1 MKTIIIHTPPLLEW
15 SECPD
20 NWFDW
25 LKWCWK
31 LIKWQKLF
39 EWSSRWW
46 MLSISVSPFKRSEW
60 LGKWSEWFKWCWQR
74 NVGGRVISTPAL
86 RPRSTCTQSS
96 SSTSKS
102 KIGLKNFIFYRNQP
116 ILYHI
121 NYLFLIIFHIV
132 MCFWGKI
139 RKNIKF
145 WPI

>member
-1 MKTIIIHTPPLLEW
+1 
-15 SECPD
+15 
-20 NWFDW
+20 
-25 LKWCWK
+25 
-31 LIKWQKLF
+31 
-39 EWSSRWW
+39 

-86 RPRSTCTQSS
+86 RPRSPCTQSS

-121 NYLFLIIFHIV
+121 NYLFLVIFVFVGLVDDQNESHT
-132 MCFWGKI
+132 I
-139 RKNIKF
+139 RYLLILVDQTVQHFKMEDLVHQDDNLPPFPPLGQSFSEVEESQFLI
-145 WPI
+145 